1 MKRQT
6 RFIVG
11 AILLWCSVFAWS
23 LYAVGAED
31 QAALQPV
38 AQIALDERLDHNVL
52 TVDHRVPHVS
62 TVPANAGERVEL
74 AVRERVVEGKE
85 GKPFGKAVLFVHG
98 ATVPSRPVF
107 ELRVDHYDWAGY
119 LAKSGF
125 DVFMIDHQ
133 GSGLSPRPKMDEPCN
148 ADPGQR
154 SILIPNPLS
163 EPEPCPEK
171 VGDKTYPRG
180 VKYPSQL
187 INSQSDWDE
196 LDTVVEYIKAY
207 RGVEKVALIGY
218 SQGSFR
224 VGPYAIQ
231 HPDKVDS
238 VLFLSPIFN
247 PAGRASAPGTR
258 FGAPVVLPV
267 DSPATQYGFPMRLTT
282 KAMLNNMWNIEVQ
295 EAQKDQEAQCEG
307 QQQEGIYDLLWSSIM
322 ENDPLGRT
330 WGGNSPMETE
340 GVMRVR
346 NPFLWGWNNTT
357 VKQLVPPFSLDEPV
371 VLGGSVP
378 VLIIYGKYDRQVI
391 AAPFSVTALYDAI
404 PGDSKLLFKVACSG
418 HFMAWEGQRRVLHHI
433 SKQWLKHGSVEG
445 FTTGLFFVD
454 TEGNISPL

>member
-11 AILLWCSVFAWS
+11 AILLWCSLFAWS

-85 GKPFGKAVLFVHG
+85 GKPFGKAILFVHW

-171 VGDKTYPRG
+171 GGDKTY
-180 VKYPSQL
+180 
-187 INSQSDWDE
+187 
-196 LDTVVEYIKAY
+196 T
-207 RGVEKVALIGY
+207 
-218 SQGSFR
+218 
-224 VGPYAIQ
+224 
-231 HPDKVDS
+231 
-238 VLFLSPIFN
+238 
-247 PAGRASAPGTR
+247 
-258 FGAPVVLPV
+258 
-267 DSPATQYGFPMRLTT
+267 
-282 KAMLNNMWNIEVQ
+282 
-295 EAQKDQEAQCEG
+295 
-307 QQQEGIYDLLWSSIM
+307 
-322 ENDPLGRT
+322 
-330 WGGNSPMETE
+330 
-340 GVMRVR
+340 
-346 NPFLWGWNNTT
+346 
-357 VKQLVPPFSLDEPV
+357 
-371 VLGGSVP
+371 
-378 VLIIYGKYDRQVI
+378 
-391 AAPFSVTALYDAI
+391 
-404 PGDSKLLFKVACSG
+404 
-418 HFMAWEGQRRVLHHI
+418 
-433 SKQWLKHGSVEG
+433 
-445 FTTGLFFVD
+445 
-454 TEGNISPL
+454 

>member
-1 MKRQT
+1 M
-6 RFIVG
+6 
-11 AILLWCSVFAWS
+11 
-23 LYAVGAED
+23 Y
-31 QAALQPV
+31 
-38 AQIALDERLDHNVL
+38 HNVR
-52 TVDHRVPHVS
+52 TFDHRVSHKS
-62 TVPANAGERVEL
+62 TVPANKDELVGL
-74 AVRERVVEGKE
+74 AVRERVVEGNE
-85 GKPFGKAVLFVHG
+85 GKPFGKAILFVHG
-98 ATVPSRPVF
+98 ATVPSPPVF

-163 EPEPCPEK
+163 EQEPCPEK

-247 PAGRASAPGTR
+247 PDGRASKPGTR
-258 FGAPVVLPV
+258 FDAPVVLPIG
-267 DSPATQYGFPMRLTT
+267 SPAAQFGFPIMRLTT
-282 KAMLNNMWNIEVQ
+282 KAMLNNTWNSEV
-295 EAQKDQEAQCEG
+295 KCEG
-307 QQQEGIYDLLWSSIM
+307 QQEEGIYEFVWSSIM
-322 ENDPLGRT
+322 ENDTLGRT
-330 WGGNSPMETE
+330 WGPILPDGNPE

-346 NPFLWGWNNTT
+346 NQFLWGWNNST
-357 VKQLVPPFSLDEPV
+357 VEYDGT
-371 VLGGSVP
+371 LGGSVP
-378 VLIIYGKYDRQVI
+378 VL
-391 AAPFSVTALYDAI
+391 
-404 PGDSKLLFKVACSG
+404 
-418 HFMAWEGQRRVLHHI
+418 
-433 SKQWLKHGSVEG
+433 
-445 FTTGLFFVD
+445 
-454 TEGNISPL
+454 